1 MNLQLIKKLCENY
14 DGGIKKLASD
24 IDMSEANLHRCIR
37 NNKIE
42 ASDLEK
48 IASRLNVRVGLFFG
62 EKALKQTINFDSD
75 IDVDVDALF
84 KKLNMPKDSDKIVEV
99 WMRFMEITKEMQG
112 LYKNALEK

>member
-1 MNLQLIKKLCENY
+1 MDLQLIKKLCENY

-62 EKALKQTINFDSD
+62 EKELKQSVKTDSD
-75 IDVDVDALF
+75 IDVEALF
-84 KKLNMPKDSDKIVEV
+84 KELNMPKDSDKIIAV
-99 WMRFMEITKEMQG
+99 WMRFMEITKEMQE
-112 LYKNALEK
+112 LYKKASKEI